1 MEWFKSL
8 KVGPKLIGGFLI
20 VAAIGAIIGIQGILK
35 SSQINDMATVMY
47 TREMIGLRHAAE
59 ANIQLLAATR
69 SIRSAILSYSAED
82 RARHLKERDDRV
94 KRVYTELAEAE
105 KTFFTEQGKALLND
119 TVKAV
124 RDYEAGVKQ
133 IEQLLQTEELSDKRA
148 STEQLFTVVRPLADK
163 ADDLLTQVVER
174 KKNNADKL
182 NNETDEIYAD
192 IRVLLISLTVGG
204 VLVGIAIGVLLTRG
218 LTRQLGGE
226 PADVADAAA
235 AIAAG
240 DLATEIDASRSQPGS
255 VVHAMKQMQESLR
268 KVVGSVRSSS
278 DSIATGAN
286 QIAMGNADLSQRT
299 EEQAS
304 NLEETAASMEELSS
318 TVRTNS
324 DTAQQAAQLAQS
336 ASGVA
341 VKGGEVVQQVV
352 RMMEEINTSSKKI
365 ADIIGVIDGIAFQ
378 TNILALNAAVEAAR
392 AGEQGRGFAVVAG
405 EVRSLAQRSAEA
417 AKEIKSLIGDSVQ
430 KVEAGGQLVDEAGN
444 TMQDIVTQVRRV
456 TDLISEINSA
466 TQEQTSGIDQINDA
480 VMQLDQVTQQN
491 AALVE
496 ESAAAADSLNQQA
509 QQLVRA
515 VAVFKIGDAVSTSG
529 ETHHA
534 APQGAKRTE
543 PSTSSPRTKAKPA
556 QTIKHDKKPVT
567 PTLIGER
574 KNDSAKSSA
583 VKSEEWDT
591 F

>member
-1 MEWFKSL
+1 MEWFKNL
-8 KVGPKLIGGFLI
+8 KVGAKLIGGFLV
-20 VAAIGAIIGIQGILK
+20 VAAIGGFIGIQGILK

-47 TREMIGLRHAAE
+47 TREMIGMRHAAE

-82 RARHLKERDDRV
+82 RTRHLKERDERV
-94 KRVYTELAEAE
+94 QRVYAELAEAG
-105 KTFFTEQGKALLND
+105 KTFFTDQGKALLND

-124 RDYEAGVKQ
+124 REFEASVKQ

-163 ADDLLTQVVER
+163 ADNLMTQVVER
-174 KKNNADKL
+174 KKANADLL
-182 NNETDEIYAD
+182 NNETDEIYGN
-192 IRVLLISLTVGG
+192 IRILLISLTIGG

-226 PADVADAAA
+226 PGDVASAAG

-240 DLATEIDASRSQPGS
+240 DLSTDIDASRAQPGS

-286 QIAMGNADLSQRT
+286 QIAIGNADLSQRT

-341 VKGGEVVQQVV
+341 VKGGDVVQQVV
-352 RMMEEINTSSKKI
+352 RMMEEINASSKKI
-365 ADIIGVIDGIAFQ
+365 SDIIGVIDGIAFQ

-392 AGEQGRGFAVVAG
+392 AGEQGRGFAVVAS
-405 EVRSLAQRSAEA
+405 EVRSLAGRSAEA
-417 AKEIKSLIGDSVQ
+417 AKEIKTLIGDSVQ
-430 KVEAGGQLVDEAGN
+430 KVEAGGQLVNEAGN

-456 TDLISEINSA
+456 TDLISEINAA
-466 TQEQTSGIDQINDA
+466 TKEQTSGIDQINDA

-496 ESAAAADSLNQQA
+496 ESASAADSLNQQA

-515 VAVFKIGDAVSTSG
+515 VAVFKIGDGVASTG
-529 ETHHA
+529 ETPHFA
-534 APQGAKRTE
+534 AQHTISDSAAHSKSTKQRTGQAIKGDKRLA
-543 PSTSSPRTKAKPA
+543 S
-556 QTIKHDKKPVT
+556 Q
-567 PTLIGER
+567 TLIGGQ
-574 KNDSAKSSA
+574 KNPNPKSDDVRSD
-583 VKSEEWDT
+583 EWT
-591 F
+591 SF

>member
-1 MEWFKSL
+1 MEWFKNL
-8 KVGPKLIGGFLI
+8 KVGAKLIAGFLV
-20 VAAIGAIIGIQGILK
+20 VAAIGGFIGIQGILK

-47 TREMIGLRHAAE
+47 TRETVGLRHAAE

-82 RARHLKERDDRV
+82 RNRHIKARDERMH
-94 KRVYTELAEAE
+94 KVYAELAETE
-105 KTFFTEQGKALLND
+105 KAFITEQGKALVND
-119 TVKAV
+119 TIKAV
-124 RDYEAGVKQ
+124 REYDASAKQ
-133 IEQLLQTEELSDKRA
+133 TEQLLHTEELSDKRA
-148 STEQLFTVVRPLADK
+148 STEHLFTVVRPLADK
-163 ADDLLTQVVER
+163 ADDLMTLLVER
-174 KKNNADKL
+174 KKANADRL
-182 NNETDEIYAD
+182 NNETDEIYAS
-192 IRVLLISLTVGG
+192 IRMLLISLTIGG

-226 PADVADAAA
+226 PGDVASAAG

-240 DLATEIDASRSQPGS
+240 DLTTEIDTSRALPGS

-318 TVRTNS
+318 TVRINS

-341 VKGGEVVQQVV
+341 IKGGDVVQQVV
-352 RMMEEINTSSKKI
+352 GMMEEINVSSKKI

-392 AGEQGRGFAVVAG
+392 AGEQGRGFAVVAS
-405 EVRSLAQRSAEA
+405 EVRSLAGRSAEA
-417 AKEIKSLIGDSVQ
+417 AKEIKTLIGDSVQ
-430 KVEAGGQLVDEAGN
+430 KVEAGGQLVNEAGS
-444 TMQDIVTQVRRV
+444 TMHDIVSQVRRV
-456 TDLISEINSA
+456 TDLISEINAA
-466 TQEQTSGIDQINDA
+466 TKEQTSGIDQINDA

-496 ESAAAADSLNQQA
+496 ESASAAESLNQQA

-515 VAVFKIGDAVSTSG
+515 VAVFKIGDGVASIGEAQHITSPNTIRYASAG
-529 ETHHA
+529 SH
-534 APQGAKRTE
+534 
-543 PSTSSPRTKAKPA
+543 SPKPKTA
-556 QTIKHDKKPVT
+556 QAIKVDKKPGT
-567 PTLIGER
+567 PTLIGG
-574 KNDSAKSSA
+574 NKSPSPKSDD
-583 VKSEEWDT
+583 VRSEEWT
-591 F
+591 AF